1 MKCSSGSTLAFLAL
15 TLISVSAQPTNQ
27 PGTLKWEFP
36 TDNLVVECPA
46 LGTNGLLYVGNYN
59 GSVYAINTTNGQQ
72 VWQVRL
78 DRTLMALPS
87 EMTEQF
93 TPGRKDG
100 VFTPSTGAAGRTNAG
115 LPALHG
121 GRWDDLSFR
130 RRHLRGE
137 SRHRR

>member
-78 DRTLMALPS
+78 DRYIDGIALGDDGTVYAGAQGRGLYALDGSSGAEKCRPS
-87 EMTEQF
+87 GPPWGAM
-93 TPGRKDG
+93 GRSI
-100 VFTPSTGAAGRTNAG
+100 FPPTSSTR
-115 LPALHG
+115 
-121 GRWDDLSFR
+121 
-130 RRHLRGE
+130 
-137 SRHRR
+137 